1 MLFADLADS
10 TRLADRLD
18 PEALRKVLARHF
30 ELASQAI
37 RRHGGSVEKYIGDAV
52 MAVFGVPDLHEDD
65 ACALRAASELRDGTS
80 ALNEELAREFGVR
93 LAVRVGINTGEVV
106 AGDASAGQA
115 LVTGEPVVTAARLEQ
130 AATPE
135 ILMGEPTRRLASNA
149 VRVEPRPPLDLKGK
163 DEPVTAWRLLE
174 LLPGAP
180 PFARRLDAPL
190 VGREIELDQLETA
203 FGVRCAS
210 GASTS

>member
-1 MLFADLADS
+1 M
-10 TRLADRLD
+10 
-18 PEALRKVLARHF
+18 LARHF

-65 ACALRAASELRDGTS
+65 ALRALRAASELRDGTS

-130 AATPE
+130 AATP
-135 ILMGEPTRRLASNA
+135 GRSSWASRRVAS
-149 VRVEPRPPLDLKGK
+149 PRTPS
-163 DEPVTAWRLLE
+163 
-174 LLPGAP
+174 
-180 PFARRLDAPL
+180 
-190 VGREIELDQLETA
+190 
-203 FGVRCAS
+203 AS
-210 GASTS
+210 SHAHRSISKAKMSL